1 MDDTYDGLTLPSKPK
16 AAGASGGVS
25 QKDRRFTDTF
35 FDIHRYP
42 GKFPTG
48 RPFTGE
54 REFAA
59 NADQG
64 HDAGFI
70 TTDLQQGEYVVN
82 EQGVHDRFATLR
94 SVWTAPWLPLAKY
107 WQFNYKRKLI
117 SFNYAKMRTEEEQS
131 RTQYFRAASKLGIQ
145 LNLRVEANVLP
156 HPQIVMELGE
166 PSRMGLIA
174 SAAMAGE
181 PWLLGFVGDDNLNE
195 ELASILQINTSGMSY
210 ATSYIPPERQQQKVE
225 AVLAAPMSTDLMEM
239 LAKLAASAA
248 AEAVERA
255 FAKRDEDAQDRVAKR
270 AEALKQKAS

>member
-1 MDDTYDGLTLPSKPK
+1 
-16 AAGASGGVS
+16 
-25 QKDRRFTDTF
+25 
-35 FDIHRYP
+35 
-42 GKFPTG
+42 
-48 RPFTGE
+48 
-54 REFAA
+54 
-59 NADQG
+59 
-64 HDAGFI
+64 
-70 TTDLQQGEYVVN
+70 
-82 EQGVHDRFATLR
+82 
-94 SVWTAPWLPLAKY
+94 
-107 WQFNYKRKLI
+107 
-117 SFNYAKMRTEEEQS
+117 
-131 RTQYFRAASKLGIQ
+131 LGIQ

-174 SAAMAGE
+174 QAAMAGD